1 MTITVSTTDPRS
13 LKALA
18 VLETADR
25 WHKGH
30 TKSGRSFY
38 AVPASTDPNGFHMV
52 DCRECTCQ
60 DFIRRGLDCK
70 HILAVRLYVAKL
82 QAAPPAKRLGA
93 KRRAPKPAAPE
104 VETLAE
110 RETRESGGWGVRPT
124 PPDFYTA
131 TSIGGTI
138 QAPEAARRRCLADDV
153 WGVDGE

>member
-30 TKSGRSFY
+30 TRSGRSFY
-38 AVPASTDPNGFHMV
+38 AVPSSTDPNGFHMT

-70 HILAVRLYVAKL
+70 HILAVRLYVARL
-82 QAAPPAKRLGA
+82 QAEQP
-93 KRRAPKPAAPE
+93 KRRASKPAASF
-104 VETLAE
+104 T
-110 RETRESGGWGVRPT
+110 
-124 PPDFYTA
+124 TA
-131 TSIGGTI
+131 ASIGGTI
-138 QAPEAARRRCLADDV
+138 QAPEAARRRCLADDI

>member
-1 MTITVSTTDPRS
+1 MTITVSTAEPRS

-25 WHKGH
+25 WQKGH

-38 AVPASTDPNGFHMV
+38 AVPSSTDPNGFHMT

-82 QAAPPAKRLGA
+82 QVVQP
-93 KRRAPKPAAPE
+93 KRRAPKPAA
-104 VETLAE
+104 V
-110 RETRESGGWGVRPT
+110 S
-124 PPDFYTA
+124 DFYTA
-131 TSIGGTI
+131 PSATGTI
-138 QAPEAARRRCLADDV
+138 SSTLDRVRCMADDI